1 MKRTEVPALPGFGSA
16 ALESKEFARAG
27 RYSALPRS
35 DCYRFE
41 TEKLRWYS
49 DLGASL
55 PQSSLRD
62 ASSPVRW
69 SQEMPS
75 SDEEGAC
82 QRQAEGENHVSFDA
96 LNLWD
101 QNVDWK

>member
-1 MKRTEVPALPGFGSA
+1 
-16 ALESKEFARAG
+16 
-27 RYSALPRS
+27 
-35 DCYRFE
+35 
-41 TEKLRWYS
+41 
-49 DLGASL
+49 
-55 PQSSLRD
+55 
-62 ASSPVRW
+62 
-69 SQEMPS
+69 MPS